1 MLMKRRLLLGAL
13 AGLFCLAAAG
23 TVVGDA
29 ETGAAKPP
37 IKVGVTVSLTGQY
50 DEFGREQFHGM
61 RMWVDDINIR
71 GGLIGRKVELV
82 YYDDKSDSA
91 TSAQLYERL
100 IGEDRVDLL
109 LGPYSS
115 ELTIAASRVAERHG
129 IPMVTTG
136 ASASEIWSRGL
147 RNVFSVDVPARR
159 YMDPALQFAKQKG
172 LRRVAV
178 MHADTAF
185 AREVIEG
192 VRAQARTYGLEIV
205 FEETYPQSRKDFS
218 GLVQRMQRANPE
230 VVMGGTYFDDAVGF
244 VRAMRA
250 YQLRPEAV
258 ILTVGP
264 ALKDFGEALGPAAK
278 GIMGVIQWMP
288 SGRLA
293 MARDFTQRYVERYGY
308 AALVHAAL
316 GYGAGQVLEAGVRL
330 AGTTETNAVRRQLR
344 ELRFRSVLG
353 RYRVDDTGKQLD
365 KKMFMMQWQSGH
377 RNLVWPVVI
386 AENEVIYPLMH

>member
-1 MLMKRRLLLGAL
+1 MKRGLLLGAL
-13 AGLFCLAAAG
+13 AGLFCLAAVSSAAEE
-23 TVVGDA
+23 A
-29 ETGAAKPP
+29 ETSVAKPP

-50 DEFGREQFHGM
+50 DGFGREQFQGM

-71 GGLIGRKVELV
+71 GGLIGRRVELV
-82 YYDDKSDSA
+82 HYDDKSDPA
-91 TSAQLYERL
+91 TSAELYERL
-100 IGEDRVDLL
+100 IGIDRVDLL

-147 RNVFSVDVPARR
+147 RNVFSVDVPAHR
-159 YMDPALQFAKQKG
+159 YMEPALEFTKDKG

-178 MHADTAF
+178 MYADTAF
-185 AREVIEG
+185 AREVIDG
-192 VRAQARTYGLEIV
+192 VRARARAYGFEIV
-205 FEETYPQSRKDFS
+205 FEESYPQSRKEFS
-218 GLVQRMQRANPE
+218 GLVQRMQRSNPE

-244 VRAMRA
+244 VRALRA
-250 YQLRPEAV
+250 HRLRPKAV

-264 ALKDFGEALGPAAK
+264 ALKDFGEALGTDAK

-293 MARDFTQRYVERYGY
+293 MARDFTYRYVERYGY

-316 GYGAGQVLEAGVRL
+316 GYGAGQVLEAAVRL
-330 AGTTETNAVRRQLR
+330 ADTTDRNAVREQLR

-365 KKMFMMQWQSGH
+365 KSMFMMQWQSGH
-377 RNLVWPVVI
+377 RNLVWPVLI
-386 AENEVIYPLMH
+386 AESDVVYPLRY